1 MTTKRQVA
9 ILAAVLAAT
18 AAAYLP
24 SIDGELV
31 FDDVRAAGDP
41 LVIEPFDQSPWSW
54 LGSPRPVTAFT
65 FALNHLTVGLDTRG
79 WHLTNVAIHLS
90 VVILAWLVAR
100 LTLARAGLSRP
111 DGPALAAAG
120 LFALHPLQTES
131 VSYLSQRAESLAS
144 GIYLAALLLLF
155 RRDESPAPRRRGA
168 LLAGAVALGALGLA
182 TKPIAATLPAAWL
195 LHAAV
200 IPVAAEASLS
210 GWRRAWRRLPAAS
223 PLFALSVAAA
233 ARALGGAA
241 GSTSEGFSL

>member
-65 FALNHLTVGLDTRG
+65 FALNNLAVGLDTRG
-79 WHLTNVAIHLS
+79 WHLTNVAIHLA
-90 VVILAWLVAR
+90 VVILAWLFAR
-100 LTLARAGLSRP
+100 LTLTRAGLSRP
-111 DGPALAAAG
+111 HGPALVVAA

-131 VSYLSQRAESLAS
+131 VAYITQRAESLAS
-144 GIYLAALLLLF
+144 GIYLAALLLLLA
-155 RRDESPAPRRRGA
+155 RDEARTAARRSA
-168 LLAGAVALGALGLA
+168 LLAGAIGL
-182 TKPIAATLPAAWL
+182 
-195 LHAAV
+195 
-200 IPVAAEASLS
+200 
-210 GWRRAWRRLPAAS
+210 
-223 PLFALSVAAA
+223 
-233 ARALGGAA
+233 
-241 GSTSEGFSL
+241 